1 MKVLTHGEIMDGG
14 ASVFQSVATLDE
26 GTLRL
31 GLQGA
36 IRADNP
42 FVELE
47 PHLQEL
53 RRALEEHQGQVEQA
67 VIDFVELDFCNSSGF
82 YIIMD
87 LVECVY
93 QDTSGPVLVRRVEDD
108 DWHQHTLPILLDID
122 DASIGGRTRFEDVRA
137 L

>member
-14 ASVFQSVATLDE
+14 LSVFQSVAKLDG
-26 GTLRL
+26 GTLVL
-31 GLQGA
+31 CMEGS

-42 FVELE
+42 FQELE
-47 PHLQEL
+47 PHLREL
-53 RRALEEHQGQVEQA
+53 GRVLAEHRGA
-67 VIDFVELDFCNSSGF
+67 VQRVVLDFVELDFCNSSGF

-93 QDTSGPVLVRRVEDD
+93 RSVSGPVLVRRVEDD
-108 DWHQHTLPILLDID
+108 DWQQETLPILLDLD
-122 DASIGGRTRFEDVRA
+122 DEAIASRTRFEDVRS